1 MEKVRKIADT
11 VTHKVSLIGVIGLL
25 VQMVL
30 TTVDIILKMFTT
42 ARIPGS
48 SELVEFIMVV
58 VMFIMGFAMTQMDEG
73 HVRVDM
79 FVNKFPPKGRCIVN
93 GIIEAIVT
101 IFSGILA
108 VKAFQ
113 MVGTY
118 IGNGSHTSVLLI
130 PYWLIELLIAIGFV
144 CLTLTFLLRTV
155 EFFAETKNAK
165 PIESL

>member
-11 VTHKVSLIGVIGLL
+11 VTHKISLIGVIGLL
-25 VQMVL
+25 VQMLL
-30 TTVDIILKMFTT
+30 TTIDIILKLVST

-58 VMFIMGFAMTQMDEG
+58 VMFIAGFAMTQMDEG

-79 FVNKFPPKGRCIVN
+79 FVNKFKPKARCVTN

-101 IFSGILA
+101 VFSGILS
-108 VKAFQ
+108 VKAIQ

-118 IGNGSHTSVLLI
+118 ISNGSHTSVLVI
-130 PYWLIELLIAIGFV
+130 PYWVIELLIAIGFIL
-144 CLTLTFLLRTV
+144 LTLTFLLRTI
-155 EFFAETKNAK
+155 EFFIEIKDAK
-165 PIESL
+165 PIETL